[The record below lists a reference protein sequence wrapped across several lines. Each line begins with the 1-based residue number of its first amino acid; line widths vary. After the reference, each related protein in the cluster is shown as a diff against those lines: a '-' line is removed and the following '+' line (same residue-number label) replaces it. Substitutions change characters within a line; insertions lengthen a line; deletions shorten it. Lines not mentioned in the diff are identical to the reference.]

1 MDNQYSDNKIQILN
15 LAMEQLA
22 KNVSDLQRDNDGLV
36 QTVTVMSKSIDVLKR
51 TIICLEDK
59 VDSKVR

>member
-1 MDNQYSDNKIQILN
+1 
-15 LAMEQLA
+15 MEQLA

-36 QTVTVMSKSIDVLKR
+36 QTVTVMSKSIDVLKQ